1 MGKRLVS
8 LLTALALAVSA
19 FASLAVAPAGAQ
31 TGPEYPDT
39 TIYFPF
45 VPNGEELAGVGP
57 WYGTITIQNVEDEPI
72 IVDIFRSDGT
82 VAIGGIQLNEHG
94 SRTFSSAS
102 LFASAVGTFT
112 AIRGAVANG
121 TDTISVGTCQAS
133 SVSVRQGATVFSQGT
148 DYTWTQ
154 TGSTITINWGPAG
167 SEPLA
172 GTSYTVT
179 VSGTNCPFGNG
190 FYAVGRLASDEDTP
204 ARIAGVMKS
213 AAPVALS
220 SDDARTSSA
229 HESVTGYSALPKE
242 AVQDNQQWALPI
254 VQSGW
259 NGWNSVIYITNFSTE
274 NNCAVDVTLYKS
286 PLGLGDPAPGVF
298 SKNLKQG
305 ETWPLDLTGWEEDW
319 AGSAFI
325 DADCAVAVSSDRI
338 KAEQPWGDPVNMA
351 ISNVGQPFGAATT
364 EVYAPLVFQRYN
376 GWNTGMA
383 VVNLS
388 DSADAHVTINFYNM
402 DGTTAGS
409 ATLTLRPRAVEWVY
423 RPELA
428 NLGTR
433 SIAQARITADQKV
446 AVAVDEVKYSGTD
459 PDTGQA
465 MSYNAQV
472 GGGKLALPLFQK
484 QGGALASSNDN
495 SGIAIFNP
503 NTVANNVTVTVYN
516 RAGNE
521 YGSIDYRIAPWG
533 NAILYA
539 PEDLP
544 ELQRGFTGNVV
555 VTAED
560 APVVA
565 VSNNVNY
572 GSEENP
578 DDRVKFDGS
587 AAFNLAVVAPFEA
600 PPAPT
605 YQLAVDPAEA
615 VNLVGAE
622 HTITATL
629 TFGGEPV
636 EDVNILFVVTDG
648 PNAGETEGETKT
660 VVTDADGQA
669 QFTYSSDDVGT
680 DTILVCADLNN
691 SGTCGATEPQTTV
704 VKHWVD
710 ATFTATFTADDE
722 DEAEDEGD
730 EETDGAQ
737 RASGQVHVTVI
748 GPDGLPFPV
757 VLVITD
763 GTADASFAPCSAAD
777 DNVTSD
783 TILADLVPGTT
794 EDYDVYVCAGGTDDS
809 FEVAAYWDVD
819 GSGTLTRADVQI
831 GNTIK
836 VTLS

>member
-72 IVDIFRSDGT
+72 IVDIFRSNGGL
-82 VAIGGIQLNEHG
+82 AIGGIQLNEHG

-102 LFASAVGTFT
+102 LLASAVGSFT

-121 TDTISVGTCQAS
+121 TDAISVGACQAS
-133 SVSVRQGATVFSQGT
+133 SVSVTQGATVFRQGT

-172 GTSYTVT
+172 GTGYTVT
-179 VSGTNCPFGNG
+179 VSGTNCAFGNG
-190 FYAVGRLASDEDTP
+190 FYAVGRLASDPRTP
-204 ARIAGVMKS
+204 ARITGVMKS
-213 AAPVALS
+213 AAPLALS

-229 HESVTGYSALPKE
+229 HESVTGYTALPQQALADE
-242 AVQDNQQWALPI
+242 SNNLLSSTQWALPI

-259 NGWNSVIYITNFSTE
+259 NGWNSVIYITNFSNE
-274 NNCAVDVTLYKS
+274 DNCAVDVTLYES

-305 ETWPLDLTGWEEDW
+305 ETWRLDLTGWNEDW

-351 ISNVGQPFGAATT
+351 ISNVGQPFGEAST

-388 DSADAHVTINFYNM
+388 DADARVTINFYNM
-402 DGTTAGS
+402 DGNTAGS

-423 RPELA
+423 RPELT
-428 NLGTR
+428 NLGTM
-433 SIAQARITADQKV
+433 SIAQARITANQKV

-472 GGGKLALPLFQK
+472 GGGTLALPLFQK

-521 YGSIDYRIAPWG
+521 YDSIDYRIAPWG
-533 NAILYA
+533 SAILYA

-544 ELQRGFTGNVV
+544 ELQGGFTGNVV

-572 GSEENP
+572 
-578 DDRVKFDGS
+578 DVQYDGS

-605 YQLAVDPAEA
+605 YQLAVDPASA
-615 VNLVGAE
+615 VNSPDGGTFGS
-622 HTITATL
+622 HSITATL
-629 TFGGEPV
+629 TFGGDPV
-636 EDVNILFVVTDG
+636 PGVDILFEVTAG
-648 PNAGETEGETKT
+648 PNDGETGSSASPTNVDGEATISY
-660 VVTDADGQA
+660 DHEDDGTA
-669 QFTYSSDDVGT
+669 GI
-680 DTILVCADLNN
+680 DTIQVCADLNN
-691 SGTCGATEPQTTV
+691 TGEI
-704 VKHWVD
+704 D
-710 ATFTATFTADDE
+710 AGDVCTTATKEWRPTGNLTTDVTQVGSSAVGDGTVDVTA
-722 DEAEDEGD
+722 
-730 EETDGAQ
+730 T
-737 RASGQVHVTVI
+737 ASITPSGNPFVI
-748 GPDGLPFPV
+748 AIV
-757 VLVITD
+757 D
-763 GTADASFAPCSAAD
+763 GTANASFAACGSPD
-777 DNVTSD
+777 DNYATSSPAQ
-783 TILADLVPGTT
+783 I
-794 EDYDVYVCAGGTDDS
+794 YVCNGVAGDS
-809 FEVAAYWDVD
+809 FQVQLVADYNND
-819 GSGTLTRADVQI
+819 GEPDAGEPVI
-831 GNTIK
+831 GGPVTIT
-836 VTLS
+836 VGP